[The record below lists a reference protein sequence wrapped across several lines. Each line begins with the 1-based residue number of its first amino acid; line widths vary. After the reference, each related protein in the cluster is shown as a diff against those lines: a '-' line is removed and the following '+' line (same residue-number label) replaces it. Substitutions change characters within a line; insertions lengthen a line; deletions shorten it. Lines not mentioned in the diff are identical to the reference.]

1 MKILPLLPL
10 LLVICSGCNSL
21 QYETTKPDGTHV
33 KASITVPFFYNAAVK
48 GLAID
53 STTKTTTNGFR
64 VTNFQT
70 EGNPEMITA
79 SSTALGDLIGA
90 AGAAAAKGAVK

>member
-1 MKILPLLPL
+1 MKLLPLLPL
-10 LLVICSGCNSL
+10 LAVLVSGCNSL
-21 QYETTKPDGTHV
+21 KYETTKPDGTYV
-33 KASITVPFFYNAAVK
+33 KASLTVPFFYNAAVK

-53 STTKTTTNGFR
+53 SITKTTTNGFR

-79 SSTALGDLIGA
+79 TGTALGDLIGA
-90 AGAAAAKGAVK
+90 AAAAAAKGVK